1 MPPEVYFCSS
11 ETLLILILQVYF
23 SWLQL
28 LKVSMPDQ
36 FLKFL
41 HSVSQPAERAPTPPM
56 TRDDAINR
64 DFLEFGLTPSLLIPH
79 STNQAFVINQAEATS
94 VRYVQSNNSMAGAD
108 ADVDRFPVPLPMGP
122 LPMGSGA
129 GNLSSVDDVQSGST
143 ISVRSTPSPPAI
155 DDVSLYASFY
165 DDLPME
171 TMYNL

>member
-1 MPPEVYFCSS
+1 MPN
-11 ETLLILILQVYF
+11 
-23 SWLQL
+23 
-28 LKVSMPDQ
+28 Q

-64 DFLEFGLTPSLLIPH
+64 DFLEFGLSPSLLIPH
-79 STNQAFVINQAEATS
+79 STNQAFVINQAEASS
-94 VRYVQSNNSMAGAD
+94 VRYVQSNNSMAGAG

-122 LPMGSGA
+122 LPMGPLPMGSEA
-129 GNLSSVDDVQSGST
+129 GNLSSVDDVGST